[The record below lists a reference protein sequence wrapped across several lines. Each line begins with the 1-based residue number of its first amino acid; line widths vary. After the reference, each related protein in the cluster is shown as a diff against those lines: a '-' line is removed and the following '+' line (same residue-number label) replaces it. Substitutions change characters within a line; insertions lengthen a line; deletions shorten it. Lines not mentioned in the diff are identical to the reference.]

1 MINPAVKDFISGVV
15 LGTTPG
21 VTRPTVKAPSPF
33 DNEERMDISDRFR
46 PTPDYTNPASYSSAG
61 GSSDDGGGTSGYSG
75 SLKVTGMSGY
85 VDDNFVGMDKYLGAA
100 ISPLGFNPL
109 IAAGSAISKK
119 NLQNI
124 QMSMLGGEKGYSV
137 GMVNGKIVGVS
148 PGPFGGY
155 VLSGVLPE
163 GMTADQRRKLIN
175 DLLDLNPTTEVAGGK
190 LDPDGPSSG
199 YSEGTATDDVIELIE
214 SGVPP
219 EAAAYDYTGFLDD
232 SENAV
237 ADTGAGFTGRPD
249 DAAGPTSPVSP
260 SYAGGPSDPYGGPG
274 QPGSSAP
281 SPTSSNGFVTD
292 PKILDALTNPGK
304 YNEDLIDSSGPYGTV
319 DDPTATVSLTTVTD
333 ASPPPPSSPPPDFV
347 TYVPPPDDDD
357 DDQPS
362 GNQYGGFDST
372 TVQEE
377 TSAMED
383 AYQEAAFG
391 SPPDDSDD
399 DSGGGGKIVC
409 TAMNQAYGFGSFRQ
423 AIWLAHSRDMAP
435 EYQAGYHAI
444 FQPLVTYGYG
454 GVTKPRKFVRNI
466 LEGIARRRTADI
478 WMQKKGKRHP
488 IGRIER
494 AFWEPVCYAVGRIVL
509 CLKK

>member
-1 MINPAVKDFISGVV
+1 MASQFLKDIASGAL

-21 VTRPTVKAPSPF
+21 VTRPTVKTPSPF
-33 DNEERMDISDRFR
+33 DDEEVDR
-46 PTPDYTNPASYSSAG
+46 DYRKFGITSFTDPASYSSAGG

-292 PKILDALTNPGK
+292 PKILDALTNPDK

>member
-1 MINPAVKDFISGVV
+1 MASQFLKSIASGAL

-33 DNEERMDISDRFR
+33 DDEEVDR
-46 PTPDYTNPASYSSAG
+46 DYRKFGITSFTDPASYSSAG
-61 GSSDDGGGTSGYSG
+61 SGSSDDGGGTSGYSG
-75 SLKVTGMSGY
+75 SLNVTGMSGY
-85 VDDNFVGMDKYLGAA
+85 VDDNFVGMDKQLGAA

-109 IAAGSAISKK
+109 ISAGSAISKK

-124 QMSMLGGEKGYSV
+124 QTSMLGGEKGYGI

-148 PGPFGGY
+148 PGLFGGY

-163 GMTADQRRKLIN
+163 GITAAQRRELIN
-175 DLLDLNPTTEVAGGK
+175 NLLDLNPTTEVAGGK
-190 LDPDGPSSG
+190 LDPDGSDSG

-232 SENAV
+232 SGNAV

-249 DAAGPTSPVSP
+249 DAADPTSPTSP
-260 SYAGGPSDPYGGPG
+260 SYAGTSTDPYGGPG
-274 QPGSSAP
+274 QPGISD
-281 SPTSSNGFVTD
+281 GFVTD
-292 PKILDALTNPGK
+292 PKILDALTNPNK

-347 TYVPPPDDDD
+347 TYVPPPDDDPPPPPSYAGGPSDPYGGPGGAPGGGTSPD
-357 DDQPS
+357 DD
-362 GNQYGGFDST
+362 
-372 TVQEE
+372 
-377 TSAMED
+377 
-383 AYQEAAFG
+383 
-391 SPPDDSDD
+391 DD
-399 DSGGGGKIVC
+399 DGGGGKIVC

-454 GVTKPRKFVRNI
+454 GVTKPRKFVRSI